1 MYNNNPCVDIKTL
14 YVDITTL
21 KFDINTLKLDIK
33 TLTVDIKTLLVDINT
48 LKFDK
53 KNTLVRLNKHLKCGH
68 INRIRRH
75 TVHTHLIHRHSHMMY
90 TLCYFEIQNFYV
102 SILYIVRDKRFLT
115 KIMIPM
121 LKVHTNRDLH
131 ELFLK

>member
-1 MYNNNPCVDIKTL
+1 MRRHNNLIRRHNHLKMRHKHLKTWHKNL
-14 YVDITTL
+14 NRGHKNLISRHKHL
-21 KFDINTLKLDIK
+21 KIRQ
-33 TLTVDIKTLLVDINT
+33 
-48 LKFDK
+48 K
-53 KNTLVRLNKHLKCGH
+53 KPLVRLNKHLKCGH